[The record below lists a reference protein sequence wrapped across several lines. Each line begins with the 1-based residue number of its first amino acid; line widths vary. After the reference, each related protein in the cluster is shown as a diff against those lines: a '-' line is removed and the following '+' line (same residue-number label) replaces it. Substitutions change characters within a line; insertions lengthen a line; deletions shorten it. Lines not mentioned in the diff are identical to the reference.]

1 MVGLLIFAQPIWQAA
16 SRDSEEQAD
25 YTPEDLSEVPGWPPV
40 DRKHGDEGQSRQEAD
55 LSSQSHGGESVYKE
69 LLKST
74 AMVKGPMGQ
83 GSGCLVSRHDRQLV
97 TNYHVVLDAAKVD
110 VCFPAYDPSGK
121 LIAEKLYYQH
131 IFEKKESIRATV
143 LKVLKGQDLALV
155 QLEKLP
161 SGVQALR
168 LATSGVAPGQE
179 VHSIGNP
186 GVSDAA
192 WVYTGG
198 KVRSISHKT
207 WAVGHRA
214 YDADVVETQSP
225 TNPGDSG
232 GPLVNDAGELIAVT
246 QGINL
251 AARDMS
257 YFIAVGEVRKLFD
270 SRQPPPAD
278 APAERNPSNQTEP
291 TNPDVVRLI
300 LQLRDREAPE
310 RAQAA
315 SQLGQMGPEA
325 ATALKPL
332 LRASKDDSE
341 LVREQALA
349 ALRLI
354 IVPAPRTVRILA
366 EALQDHD
373 EEVRLY
379 AAETLARIG
388 AEAKPAFRML
398 LKAAR
403 DRSRAVREHASK
415 ALRSIDI
422 PAKDDLG
429 ALIETLD
436 DPDSAELRLYA
447 AEALGKMGPDA
458 LFAAAAL
465 SKALREDQDSRVR
478 CRCAV
483 ALGAIGHG
491 AKEAALESP
500 WRGAA
505 FKPLLQALGNDNAAV
520 RAAAA
525 AALQDLPLIAEDVPV
540 LVNVLQHEK
549 SAEDLQ
555 VYAAT
560 CLGKIGKDARHGT
573 FPVLIDALKSKHAR
587 VRAAAAVALKTLGPS
602 TKEDLKQ
609 LIRTLE
615 DHQAG
620 VEAHRFAATALGEI
634 GPRAQEGVSILLQA
648 LLNHDDPQTR
658 LLAAEALG
666 KIDPRT
672 PDSAISLQKALGKC
686 PRLDDKPVRLSITQ
700 TLAKMGPGAGALPG
714 LLLAM
719 EDTDAEVAETA
730 SKALDRAKDSL
741 GREHVAELI
750 RSLTNRNRAVRL
762 WVAVALGKI
771 GREANNAAKPLCAAL
786 NVLDKELSFAI
797 LESLLRIKPLPKEVA
812 VSLANF
818 IEEVEKEN
826 KSLSFRAAITL
837 AKLDIK
843 TEQKQTKEV
852 AVPRLARSLRPDS
865 IADVNNET
873 SVGTRREARDCLIL
887 MGQPA
892 VGALCEMV
900 KTHRG
905 GARGTE
911 EWTLYGCVRLWSIQ
925 VLNEIA
931 PKQHTEESEKL
942 LYSLMKE
949 DPVPAV
955 RKAAVEAW
963 KKVHNGR

>member
-1 MVGLLIFAQPIWQAA
+1 
-16 SRDSEEQAD
+16 
-25 YTPEDLSEVPGWPPV
+25 
-40 DRKHGDEGQSRQEAD
+40 
-55 LSSQSHGGESVYKE
+55 
-69 LLKST
+69 
-74 AMVKGPMGQ
+74 MVKGPMGQ
-83 GSGCLVSRHDRQLV
+83 GSGCLVSSNDRRVV
-97 TNYHVVLDAAKVD
+97 TNYHVVLEAAQVD
-110 VCFPAYDPSGK
+110 VCFPTYDASGK
-121 LIAEKLYYQH
+121 LIVEKLHYRH
-131 IFEKKESIRATV
+131 LFEKRESIRATV
-143 LKVLKGQDLALV
+143 IKVLKGQDLALL

-161 SGVQALR
+161 PGVQALR
-168 LATSGVAPGQE
+168 LATRSVVPGQE

-186 GVSDAA
+186 GASDAA
-192 WVYTGG
+192 WVYTWG

-207 WAVGHRA
+207 WAVGHLA
-214 YDADVVETQSP
+214 FDADMVETQSP

-232 GPLVNDAGELIAVT
+232 GPLVNEAGELIAVT

-257 YFIAVGEVRKLFD
+257 YFIAVGEVRKLLD
-270 SRQPPPAD
+270 SRQPSPTD
-278 APAERNPSNQTEP
+278 APPERNPFSRNEP

-300 LQLRDREAPE
+300 LQLGDREAPK
-310 RAQAA
+310 RAAAA
-315 SQLGQMGPEA
+315 SRLGQMGPEA
-325 ATALKPL
+325 ATAIKPL

-379 AAETLARIG
+379 AAEMLAG
-388 AEAKPAFRML
+388 MGVEAKAAFRML
-398 LKAAR
+398 LKAAK

-415 ALRSIDI
+415 ALRNIDV
-422 PAKDDLG
+422 PAKDDLA
-429 ALIETLD
+429 ALIETLK

-447 AEALGKMGPDA
+447 AETLGKMGPHA

-491 AKEAALESP
+491 AKEAALESL

-505 FKPLLQALGNDNAAV
+505 FKPLLQALGDDNAAV

-540 LVNVLQHEK
+540 LVNVLQDEK

-560 CLGKIGKDARHGT
+560 SLGKIGKDAGHGT
-573 FPVLIDALKSKHAR
+573 FAVLIDALKSKHAR
-587 VRAAAAVALKTLGPS
+587 VRSAAAVALKVLGPS
-602 TKEDLKQ
+602 TKEHLKL

-634 GPRAQEGVSILLQA
+634 GPDAQVGVSILLEA
-648 LLNHDDPQTR
+648 LLNHEDRRTR

-666 KIDPRT
+666 KIGTRT
-672 PDSAISLQKALGKC
+672 PESASSLQKALEKYQL
-686 PRLDDKPVRLSITQ
+686 LDDKPVRLSITQ
-700 TLAKMGPGAGALPG
+700 TLVKMGPGAGALPG
-714 LLLAM
+714 LLLAR
-719 EDTDAEVAETA
+719 EDSDAEVAETA
-730 SKALDRAKDSL
+730 GKALDRAIDSL
-741 GREHVAELI
+741 GGEHVSELI
-750 RSLTNRNRAVRL
+750 RSLTSRKGAVRL

-797 LESLLRIKPLPKEVA
+797 LESLSRIKPLPTKVA
-812 VSLANF
+812 VPLANF
-818 IEEVEKEN
+818 IEEAEKEN
-826 KSLSFRAAITL
+826 KSLSFRAALTL

-865 IADVNNET
+865 IADLTNET
-873 SVGTRREARDCLIL
+873 SIGMRREARDCLTQI
-887 MGQPA
+887 GRPA
-892 VGALCEMV
+892 VGALCEML
-900 KTHRG
+900 KTNRG

-911 EWTLYGCVRLWSIQ
+911 EWTLYGYVRLWSIQ
-925 VLNEIA
+925 VLDEIG

-942 LYSLMKE
+942 LFSLMRE
-949 DPVPAV
+949 DPIPAV

-963 KKVHNGR
+963 KKVHSGR